1 MNNPYR
7 DIVVDQQT
15 KYRRIIKEAAEAD
28 ATWHRDEANRRVTV
42 ISGEGWKL
50 QFDDELPTVLT
61 PGTTFDVLAQE
72 WHRVIPGDSDLVLL
86 IKEESIPEDA
96 VDIDGVLADDPT
108 FMSDED
114 EAGVDELELGVD
126 QLEEIRAM
134 VRQALYENT
143 SDHEPGYKAPQG
155 SKRDQQLDRAKAAYK
170 RGDIETSIRIRDEME
185 KQAREKPGF
194 KHRKSKYTD
203 ESAQP
208 ADYPPVMS
216 ENDDLDE
223 GINEKTRKALKA
235 KAEKYNAP
243 LGALTTVYR
252 KGLGAFYSSG
262 SRPGMSAHG
271 WAMARVNSF
280 LKGGKARKVDA
291 AQWKQV
297 QKHRKE
303 E

>member
-28 ATWHRDEANRRVTV
+28 VTWHRDEANRKVTV
-42 ISGEGWKL
+42 VSGEGWKL

-86 IKEESIPEDA
+86 IKEEAIPEDA
-96 VDIDGVLADDPT
+96 VDIDGVLADDPA

-114 EAGVDELELGVD
+114 DAGVEEPELGFD

-134 VRQALYENT
+134 VRRALNEDT

-262 SRPGMSAHG
+262 SRPGMTAHG

>member
-1 MNNPYR
+1 MSNPYR
-7 DIVVDQQT
+7 DIVVDETT
-15 KYRRIIKEAAEAD
+15 KYRRIIKEAAEAEL
-28 ATWHRDEANRRVTV
+28 TWHRDTADRKVTV

-50 QFDDELPTVLT
+50 QFDDELPTVLA
-61 PGTTFDVLAQE
+61 PDTTFDVLAQE
-72 WHRVIPGDSDLVLL
+72 WHRIIPGDGDLIIL
-86 IKEESIPEDA
+86 IKEEMTPIDA
-96 VDIDGVLADDPT
+96 VDIDGVAADDPA

-114 EAGVDELELGVD
+114 EPGVDEPELGVD
-126 QLEEIRAM
+126 QLEEIRAAI
-134 VRQALYENT
+134 RLALKEDST
-143 SDHEPGYKAPQG
+143 AHKAGYKAPQG

-170 RGDIETSIRIRDEME
+170 RGDVETAIRIRDEME
-185 KQAREKPGF
+185 KSARSAPGY
-194 KHRKSKYTD
+194 KTRKSKYT
-203 ESAQP
+203 
-208 ADYPPVMS
+208 
-216 ENDDLDE
+216 ENDDLDSVLENEDLDE
-223 GINEKTRKALKA
+223 GLSDKVRKALKV

-262 SRPGMSAHG
+262 SRPGMTSHQ